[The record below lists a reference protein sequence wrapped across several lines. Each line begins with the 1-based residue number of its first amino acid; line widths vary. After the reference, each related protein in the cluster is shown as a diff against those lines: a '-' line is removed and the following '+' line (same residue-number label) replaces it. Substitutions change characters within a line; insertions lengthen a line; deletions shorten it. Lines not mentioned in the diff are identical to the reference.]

1 MNKEEKQRV
10 LFDMLNHPEDYTEEQ
25 LSQLLD
31 DEEIRQDY
39 ETLAMTKHIM
49 TRDKIGEE
57 PIDVDAQWQRFSK
70 RQRHY
75 KGLKAAAVT
84 TGVILMS
91 GIAMAA
97 VIRLNMKR
105 PPASTPK
112 TPTTLVDTC
121 GGNDLAAHDTTTMKD
136 VSPDLTPTTF
146 EDAPLGDILRAM
158 AAFYKAQV
166 NIDNKAM
173 LGTRL
178 YFVWDKRKS
187 LEENINLLNG
197 FERINLT
204 VNNNIITEE

>member
-1 MNKEEKQRV
+1 MNKEEKQKA
-10 LFDMLNHPEDYTEEQ
+10 LFDMLNHPEEYTDEQ

-39 ETLAMTKHIM
+39 EMLAMAKHVMTK
-49 TRDKIGEE
+49 DKIGEE
-57 PIDVDAQWQRFSK
+57 PIDVDAQWQRFTK
-70 RQRHY
+70 RQRRY
-75 KGLKAAAVT
+75 KGLKVAAAT

-105 PPASTPK
+105 PPASAPT
-112 TPTTLVDTC
+112 TPTTLVDTS
-121 GGNDLAAHDTTTMKD
+121 GGKGTAIHDTTTTKNA
-136 VSPDLTPTTF
+136 SLDLTPTTF
-146 EDAPLGDILRAM
+146 EDAPLDVILRAM
-158 AAFYKAQV
+158 AAFYKVQV
-166 NIDNKAM
+166 SIDNKAM